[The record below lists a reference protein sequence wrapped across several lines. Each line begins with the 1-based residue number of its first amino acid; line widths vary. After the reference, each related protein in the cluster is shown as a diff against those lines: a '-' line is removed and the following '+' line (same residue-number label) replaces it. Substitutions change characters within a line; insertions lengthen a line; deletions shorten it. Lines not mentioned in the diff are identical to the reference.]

1 MTQPGF
7 KPGSPG
13 SRVYTLS
20 SFKSGLVLDKYDLF
34 IKRTKANVGSRENGN
49 EKQI

>member
-20 SFKSGLVLDKYDLF
+20 SFKSRLILDKYNLF
-34 IKRTKANVGSRENGN
+34 IERTKAKVGSMGNGN